1 VRINAENIALNG
13 RQGRHRYEKWH
24 TNCIALGQG
33 ENIMQK
39 TSGFTLMELMVT
51 IAIIAILSAIAI
63 PNFIAWVPKFKLGG
77 GCRDV
82 LAILQKTRVQAVKDN
97 TNYVLMFDTGN
108 ESYTA
113 FLDDGAGTP
122 ANSGNGVLDG
132 GERVLVQKTLANGID
147 ISATT
152 LPGDLVVFNTQ
163 GIASTAGTITL
174 TDNSGNVRQIFL
186 ELAGSSRI
194 QE

>member
-1 VRINAENIALNG
+1 
-13 RQGRHRYEKWH
+13 
-24 TNCIALGQG
+24 
-33 ENIMQK
+33 MQK

-51 IAIIAILSAIAI
+51 IAIVAIISAIAI
-63 PNFIAWVPKFKLGG
+63 PNFIAWIPKFKLGG
-77 GCRDV
+77 ASRDV
-82 LAILQKTRVQAVKDN
+82 LAILQGTRIRAVKDN

-122 ANSGNGVLDG
+122 DDTPADGIPDGRGNGVLDG
-132 GERVLVQKTLANGID
+132 AETVIAQKTLANGID

-152 LPGDLVVFNTQ
+152 LPGDLVMFNTQ

-174 TDNSGNVRQIFL
+174 TDNKGNVRQIFL

>member
-1 VRINAENIALNG
+1 MDG
-13 RQGRHRYEKWH
+13 RQGYPIHEKWH

-33 ENIMQK
+33 DNIMQK

-77 GCRDV
+77 GSRDV
-82 LAILQKTRVQAVKDN
+82 LAILQKTRIQAVKDN
-97 TNYVLMFDTGN
+97 TSYVLMFNTGN

-113 FLDDGAGTP
+113 FQDDD
-122 ANSGNGVLDG
+122 GNGVLDA

-147 ISATT
+147 ITATT
-152 LPGDLVVFNTQ
+152 LPGDLVVFDTQ
-163 GIASTAGTITL
+163 GIASTGGSITL
-174 TDNSGNVRQIFL
+174 TDNSGNARQILL

>member
-1 VRINAENIALNG
+1 MGGWRGHPI
-13 RQGRHRYEKWH
+13 REKWH
-24 TNCIALGQG
+24 TNCMVLGQG
-33 ENIMQK
+33 DNIMQK

-63 PNFIAWVPKFKLGG
+63 PNFIAWIPKFKLGG

-97 TNYVLMFDTGN
+97 TSYVLMFDTGN

-113 FLDDGAGTP
+113 FLDDGAGNP
-122 ANSGNGVLDG
+122 ADAGNGVLDG
-132 GERVLVQKTLANGID
+132 GETVLVQKTLANGID
-147 ISATT
+147 ITATT
-152 LPGDLVVFNTQ
+152 LPGDLVVFDTQ
-163 GIASTAGTITL
+163 GVASTAGSITL
-174 TDNSGNVRQIFL
+174 TDNSGNSRQILL

>member
-1 VRINAENIALNG
+1 MLNHG
-13 RQGRHRYEKWH
+13 YARWH
-24 TNCIALGQG
+24 TNCIVLGQG
-33 ENIMQK
+33 DNIMQK

-51 IAIIAILSAIAI
+51 IAIIAILSAIVI

-77 GCRDV
+77 ASRDV
-82 LAILQKTRVQAVKDN
+82 LGILQKTRVQAVKEN
-97 TNYVLMFDTGN
+97 TNFVLMFDTGN
-108 ESYTA
+108 ARYTA
-113 FLDDGAGTP
+113 FRDDGAGTP

-132 GERVLVQKTLANGID
+132 GEAVIVQNTLANGVD

-152 LPGDLVVFNTQ
+152 LPGDLVAFDTQ

-174 TDNSGNVRQIFL
+174 TDNSGNVRQISL

-194 QE
+194 Q

>member
-1 VRINAENIALNG
+1 MLNHG
-13 RQGRHRYEKWH
+13 YARWH
-24 TNCIALGQG
+24 TNCIVLGQG
-33 ENIMQK
+33 DNIMQK

-51 IAIIAILSAIAI
+51 IAIIAILSAIVI

-77 GCRDV
+77 ASRDV
-82 LAILQKTRVQAVKDN
+82 LGILQKTRVQAVKDN
-97 TNYVLMFDTGN
+97 SSYVLMFDTGN

-132 GERVLVQKTLANGID
+132 GETVIVQKTLANGID
-147 ISATT
+147 ISVTT
-152 LPGDLVVFNTQ
+152 LPGDWVAFNTQ

-174 TDNSGNVRQIFL
+174 TDSSGDTRQIFL

-194 QE
+194 Q